1 MEKAFSSPLQGA
13 SPPRCKPEETGKS
26 TQNRKPGSVGKSTLP
41 GVEAAGFDTVR
52 SMVARNPWSG
62 FRSPFRANK
71 LGAFPASPDS
81 PPGWHFPRLPRPPRV
96 LSPSFRIAITRDT
109 HKGHPGLLCRSGGI
123 RTRGLLVPKQRF
135 CPFFRL
141 FPVFFRKLSVFSAF
155 CRLFPPVSG
164 NFQAVLNWTF
174 SFFSLL

>member
-1 MEKAFSSPLQGA
+1 MHCRPAATGGVTTQKKTENQRKKKTRKRRKINA
-13 SPPRCKPEETGKS
+13 S
-26 TQNRKPGSVGKSTLP
+26 GS
-41 GVEAAGFDTVR
+41 
-52 SMVARNPWSG
+52 
-62 FRSPFRANK
+62 
-71 LGAFPASPDS
+71 
-81 PPGWHFPRLPRPPRV
+81 
-96 LSPSFRIAITRDT
+96 
-109 HKGHPGLLCRSGGI
+109 RSGGI

-174 SFFSLL
+174 SFFHFYRFNLWLQPIGLQHGYQYRSLHSSNSRRASRYFSCSSALLKLFIYFLSSSICVF